1 MGQYLKRLDRNTLL
15 VPLLAGLIT
24 FGVLVAAASMNV
36 GNRALGFMAIVALI
50 WGAGFF
56 WSINVSRRREHEQ
69 WLRMNRNVGEL
80 TSRTKSLF
88 EFMARQFNG
97 QFDNIQEENS
107 QVRTLLADAIEKL
120 INSFTGLEEQT
131 RRQQDLALGLTKKR
145 DDDTGVQQANI
156 ESFLAEIDEVL
167 RSFADAITRNSELA
181 RNMVHSMGETSSQFQ
196 KVLGML
202 DEVKKIADQTNLLA
216 INAAVEAAR
225 AGQAGKGF
233 AVVAEEVR
241 NLSIRSNRFSDQIGA
256 SVSGITQALSS
267 VEEVIQQMATQDQ
280 TVSGNTK
287 ARVDGLMSKTRAFNE
302 KIEESVGQI
311 SESSEHVGAEVRRA
325 VTSLQFQDM
334 ATQVL
339 GTMQGRVE
347 NLGSLLES
355 LAVLSLEHRESG
367 ADLRDDCEKR
377 LDEFKTALNEAE
389 QLLERAGHNP
399 VSQKSLDEGDIE
411 LF

>member
-1 MGQYLKRLDRNTLL
+1 MGESLKQIEKSTLL
-15 VPLLAGLIT
+15 VPLLTGLTTLGFLI
-24 FGVLVAAASMNV
+24 AAARMNV
-36 GNRALGFMAIVALI
+36 GSSALGLMAAVALV

-56 WSINVSRRREHEQ
+56 LSVKAARRREHEQ
-69 WLRMNRNVGEL
+69 WLRVNHNVGEL

-88 EFMARQFNG
+88 EFMAQQFNG

-131 RRQQDLALGLTKKR
+131 RRQQDLAFGLTKKR
-145 DDDTGVQQANI
+145 DGDTGMQQANI

-167 RSFADAITRNSELA
+167 RSFAEAITRNSELA

-267 VEEVIQQMATQDQ
+267 VEEVIQQIASQDQ

-287 ARVDGLMSKTRAFNE
+287 VRVDELMSKTRAFNE

-325 VTSLQFQDM
+325 
-334 ATQVL
+334 ATAA
-339 GTMQGRVE
+339 QGWCASVQTCDACCA
-347 NLGSLLES
+347 LDGSIS
-355 LAVLSLEHRESG
+355 WMKISACGNV
-367 ADLRDDCEKR
+367 
-377 LDEFKTALNEAE
+377 FT
-389 QLLERAGHNP
+389 
-399 VSQKSLDEGDIE
+399 
-411 LF
+411 

>member
-1 MGQYLKRLDRNTLL
+1 
-15 VPLLAGLIT
+15 
-24 FGVLVAAASMNV
+24 
-36 GNRALGFMAIVALI
+36 
-50 WGAGFF
+50 
-56 WSINVSRRREHEQ
+56 
-69 WLRMNRNVGEL
+69 VGEL

-88 EFMARQFNG
+88 EFMAQQFNG

>member
-1 MGQYLKRLDRNTLL
+1 MGESLKRVEKSTLL
-15 VPLLAGLIT
+15 VPLLAGLAT
-24 FGVLVAAASMNV
+24 LGFLAAAAGMNV
-36 GNRALGFMAIVALI
+36 GSRTLGLMAAVALV

-56 WSINVSRRREHEQ
+56 WSVKAARRREHEQ
-69 WLRMNRNVGEL
+69 WLRVNHNVGEL

-131 RRQQDLALGLTKKR
+131 RRQQDLALGLAKQR
-145 DDDTGVQQANI
+145 DDNTGMQQANI

-167 RSFADAITRNSELA
+167 RSFAETITRNSELA

-267 VEEVIQQMATQDQ
+267 VEEVIQQMASQDQ

-287 ARVDGLMSKTRAFNE
+287 VRVDDLMSKTRAFNE

-347 NLGSLLES
+347 NLASLLES

-367 ADLRDDCEKR
+367 DDLRDDCEKR